1 MKKLLINTL
10 ILTVLWLVLDNQVIA
25 GAQIQVGSIKDF
37 YIHIPENKIQ
47 ATCIAIGKNVYLYV
61 ENSVKNL
68 ITDLEAAEIVTE
80 FHEKIY
86 PKIHQWIGEEPRPG
100 LDRDSRFTLLLHDV
114 GNNKSAR
121 DYGGYFSSADQN
133 PLDPNSNRGEILFM
147 DIYTYRQRGKRTFY
161 TSLAHEIT
169 HLVNWYQNGGHT
181 DEIWLEEGMASFA
194 EWAIYGNVHTIF
206 VNGYLKDPTV
216 SLTEANTQ
224 NVLYGAGFMFLLY
237 AYENYGGREFIKEL
251 VRQDQL
257 GMAGVEATLEM
268 LKREK
273 KAIDIFQ
280 NWLVANLF
288 NDQSKGALFGYRH
301 LPARYKVTAPISEV
315 KTYPTEGVSSVKS
328 FGVSY
333 MQLNNLPEQLEIA
346 LDGEASNHLYAQL
359 VVSYNSGH
367 ASIEQFTFDTDDNA
381 KLELKD
387 LTAINQ
393 LTLIVTSTI
402 DQDFRYSFTAIG
414 DSPVDVGEPRPNR
427 LLMPSGQITKKD
439 TETTFQPSHQHKNVS
454 YRLKPTQRI
463 RLASNYQDLSV
474 AGDFLYA
481 ASGWGIEV
489 FDLSEQFNRIAEL
502 STPGYANSIRIKD
515 DLAYVADGTAGVQI
529 IAIERPKSP
538 QIVHTVDKFKNV
550 GQVEVVGNR
559 VYVVDIER
567 GLHIYDLDAF
577 RQKPAP
583 PMVGYYPNKGSAL
596 HVGIYDGKIYLS
608 DDASGIHTLSLG
620 RATVPVMMGT
630 IPVLGYDFQL
640 LDGYAYIVGVGLKI
654 ANIGNPQKPKVIS
667 TMGTSGIA
675 TSIKIQDGY
684 GYIAGQQGG
693 LVIADI
699 SDKNR
704 PKIIARQRTVGTTVD
719 VVRNENRVYLA
730 NGLDGLQIV
739 DVTNL
744 HQPKWVEHFKGS
756 GKPTDFC
763 VENEKIYVTTESSL
777 KVINKQNEAI
787 HLDIEV
793 GISVSA
799 KDDHAYVAVG
809 KSGIIVYDLRNLQRP
824 IEITRIP
831 TPLPAINIQINE
843 DLLYICAGDIIILD
857 ISSPQNIRRIGKI
870 RMSGTAYRL
879 AFEDDLV
886 YVAALTDGVRVFN
899 VLNPANPRPISG
911 YQMDGNALGVAVK
924 SNKAYILDSDIGVRV
939 VDFSN
944 LGQPTDI
951 ITYETEKLP
960 VAVAVR
966 GDYVYVLDQ
975 KSIALIDI
983 RTGEKIPQDKDLIFP
998 SDLMIVGD
1006 TLHILD
1012 LYELQVFQINES
1024 IFSLPVEDGMYSK
1037 NTPEDLNPY
1046 QNWLGQNFPNPFN
1059 PETWIPFEL
1068 EDSGEVVI
1076 SIYDLNGS
1084 LIRQIQLGELSA
1096 GKYLTK
1102 DKAAYWN
1109 GRNQIGEHVSNG
1121 LYFYQLETGKFQQTE
1136 KLVVIQ

>member
-10 ILTVLWLVLDNQVIA
+10 LLTVLWLVLDNQVIA
-25 GAQIQVGSIKDF
+25 GTQIQVGSIKDF
-37 YIHIPENKIQ
+37 YTHIPENKIQ

-114 GNNKSAR
+114 GNDKSGR
-121 DYGGYFSSADQN
+121 DYGGYFSSTDQN
-133 PLDPNSNRGEILFM
+133 PLAPNSNRGEILFM
-147 DIYTYRQRGKRTFY
+147 DIYTYLQRGKRTFY
-161 TSLAHEIT
+161 VSLAHEIT

-194 EWAIYGNVHTIF
+194 EYAIYGNMHQIF
-206 VNGYLKDPTV
+206 IEGYLKDPTV

-224 NVLYGAGFMFLLY
+224 NVRYGAGFMFLLY

-257 GMAGVEATLEM
+257 GMAGVEATLET
-268 LKREK
+268 LGRREK
-273 KAIDIFQ
+273 AMDIFQ
-280 NWLVANLF
+280 NWMVANLF
-288 NDQSKGALFGYRH
+288 NDRSKGSLFGYRDLH
-301 LPARYKVTAPISEV
+301 ERYKVTAPIPEV
-315 KTYPTEGVSSVKS
+315 TNYPKEGIGSVKS
-328 FGVSY
+328 FGASY
-333 MQLNNLPEQLEIA
+333 MRLSNLPEQLEIA
-346 LDGEASNHLYAQL
+346 LDGKASNHLYAQL
-359 VVSYNSGH
+359 VISYNSGH
-367 ASIEQFTFDTDDNA
+367 VSIEKFTFDMDDDAKLEMKDLLSIEQ
-381 KLELKD
+381 L
-387 LTAINQ
+387 I
-393 LTLIVTSTI
+393 LIVTSTI

-414 DSPVDVGEPRPNR
+414 DSPVDVGVPRSNR
-427 LLMPSGQITKKD
+427 LLMPSGQITQKD
-439 TETTFQPSHQHKNVS
+439 TENIFQPSHLHKNIS
-454 YRLKPTQRI
+454 YRLKPTQRL
-463 RLASNYQDLSV
+463 RLTSNYQDLSV
-474 AGDFLYA
+474 IGDLLYA

-489 FDLSEQFNRIAEL
+489 FNVSKQFNRIAEL
-502 STPGYANSIRIKD
+502 STPGYAQGIRIKG

-529 IAIERPKSP
+529 ISIERPEFP

-550 GQVEVVGNR
+550 GQVEVVDNR

-577 RQKPAP
+577 RQRPAP
-583 PMVGYYPNKGSAL
+583 LMIGYYPTRGEAF
-596 HVGIYDGKIYLS
+596 HVDIYNGKIYLS
-608 DDASGIHTLSLG
+608 DGSGIHTLSLG
-620 RATVPVMMGT
+620 RATVPVIMGT
-630 IPVLGYDFQL
+630 MPILGYDFQL
-640 LDGYAYIVGVGLKI
+640 LDGYAYIVGGGLKI

-756 GKPTDFC
+756 GKPTDFY

-777 KVINKQNEAI
+777 KVINKQNKAI

-924 SNKAYILDSDIGVRV
+924 SSKAYILDSDIGVRV

-975 KSIALIDI
+975 ESVALIDI